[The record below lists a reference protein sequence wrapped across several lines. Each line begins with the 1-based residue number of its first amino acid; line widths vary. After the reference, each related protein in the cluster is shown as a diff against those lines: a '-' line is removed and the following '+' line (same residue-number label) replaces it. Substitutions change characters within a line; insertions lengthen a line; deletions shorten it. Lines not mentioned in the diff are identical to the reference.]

1 MADHPAAARNAY
13 QAAITLL
20 DSAVTKSPDDERI
33 HASRGL
39 ALAGLGRVEEARE
52 EARWLQGSLMY
63 RTDAIDGPDVAE
75 DRARVL
81 AQVGDA
87 DAGPDEIERL
97 LASPSLVSVH
107 TLRLDPL
114 LDPIRAHPRFQRL
127 LAVT

>member
-20 DSAVTKSPDDERI
+20 DSAVAKSPDDERI

-39 ALAGLGRVEEARE
+39 ALAGLERVEEARE

-87 DAGPDEIERL
+87 DAALDEIERL